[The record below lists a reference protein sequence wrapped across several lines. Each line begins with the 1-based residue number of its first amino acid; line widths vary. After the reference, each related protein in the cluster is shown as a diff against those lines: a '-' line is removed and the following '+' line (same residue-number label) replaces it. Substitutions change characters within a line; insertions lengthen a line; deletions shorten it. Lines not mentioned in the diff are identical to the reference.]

1 MNDIEMIP
9 KDGPKR
15 GKNQSTENDD
25 AAIEMEA
32 PKLADNLFH
41 LAAEQLNHAFKC
53 VSIDASLQT
62 ILLQPKN
69 EIIIHFPVKL
79 TNGKVTLFKG
89 YRVQHNNILGPFKG
103 GFRYHQDVYLD
114 ECKAMSTWMTWK
126 CALQNLPFGGGKG
139 GVKFNP
145 SEHNVEDLERIT
157 RRFTHSLGSNIG
169 PDWDV
174 PAPDMGTN
182 SQIMDWMMDT
192 YSNMV
197 SASDKQA
204 VKGVVTGKSTVCGG
218 TPGREEATGRGI
230 VHCITQW
237 AKEKNFNLAGS
248 TLAVQGFGN
257 VGSHTAMILSRMGVS
272 LIAVGDHTGYFIHPE
287 GFNPYKLAEYCR
299 IHRSLKGYP
308 GGQAISREEF
318 FAIKCDIMVPA
329 AMELQVRKNEA
340 KNMQCRVVVEG
351 ANGPTDL
358 EGEAI
363 LEKKGIDV
371 IPDILANSGGV
382 VVSYYEWLQNKR
394 SEFWDISDVR
404 TRLEQR
410 MLTTHQLVSEKSR
423 QLGKNLRMAS
433 YAIAL
438 ERLQEVYS
446 RRGIWP

>member
-1 MNDIEMIP
+1 MSDAQICP
-9 KDGPKR
+9 K
-15 GKNQSTENDD
+15 KNITNKKSQIIDTDD
-25 AAIEMEA
+25 AAEKEA
-32 PKLADNLFH
+32 PNDADNLFH
-41 LAAEQLNHAFKC
+41 LAAEQLNQAFKC
-53 VSIDASLQT
+53 VSIDSALKT

-69 EIIIHFPVKL
+69 ELIIHFPVKL
-79 TNGKVTLFKG
+79 TNGKIALFKG

-145 SEHNVEDLERIT
+145 SEHNIEDIERIT

-169 PDWDV
+169 PDWDI

-197 SASDKQA
+197 SACDKQA
-204 VKGVVTGKSTVCGG
+204 VKGVVTGKSIVCGG

-230 VHCITQW
+230 VHCICQW
-237 AKEKNFNLAGS
+237 AKEKNFDLAGA

-272 LIAVGDHTGYFIHPE
+272 LTAVGDHTGYFIHPE

-299 IHRSLKGYP
+299 VHRSLKGYP
-308 GGQAISREEF
+308 GGRAISREEF
-318 FAIKCDIMVPA
+318 FALKCDIFVPA
-329 AMELQVRKNEA
+329 ATELQIRENEA
-340 KNMQCRVVVEG
+340 KTMQCRVVVEG

-363 LEKKGIDV
+363 LEKRGIDL

-382 VVSYYEWLQNKR
+382 VASYFEWLQNKR
-394 SEFWDISDVR
+394 SESWDISDVR
-404 TRLEQR
+404 SRLEAR
-410 MLTTHQLVSEKSR
+410 MLQTYQLASEKSR
-423 QLGKNLRMAS
+423 LGRINIRMAC